1 MKKLLTLLCLCTV
14 ARAADLL
21 VVVES
26 GIRTAISP
34 ALNQYIEDVKAE
46 GWDVETA
53 SWPARN
59 PRDTNAHIRLAQQ
72 VVWPM
77 VKSKTDLH
85 ILFVGRLPMPY
96 SGFNLLPDGHS
107 DSCGAYATTLYYGCP
122 DGVWTDRLDNSGF
135 RSRTQHVNRPGDGKF
150 DQQVGP
156 GGTSAESR
164 QLGRLQASIGFL
176 DFGGT
181 GGGRAWGSPLS
192 NTEFE
197 AQCFRNYF
205 DRLHGYRSGAWTH
218 TTKVG
223 NSSYLRRPTGF
234 FRDWAISTV
243 GTNHYRFFSSETR
256 TSTQPYTL
264 KEIAAFGVVYDFKWL
279 PHSRAYW
286 AARKDP
292 WAVLDLS
299 YGSYQI
305 DFNAPRLVNPL
316 VSGALA
322 SANCA
327 VGAWDLTGMFEGKTL
342 GQLWHQTV
350 NRGLPNTYCIL
361 YGDPTLRLKT
371 N

>member
-1 MKKLLTLLCLCTV
+1 MKKLILLLCVCTV

-26 GIRTAISP
+26 GILTAITPS
-34 ALNQYIEDVKAE
+34 LNQYIEDVTAE
-46 GWDVETA
+46 GWTVQTA

-59 PRDTNAHIRLAQQ
+59 PKDTTAHIRLAQQ

-85 ILFVGRLPMPY
+85 VLFVGRLPMPY

-122 DGVWTDRLDNSGF
+122 DGEWTDRLDNSGY
-135 RSRTQHVNRPGDGKF
+135 RSRPQHVNRPGDGKF

-156 GGTSAESR
+156 GGTSTESR
-164 QLGRLQASIGFL
+164 QLGTLQASIGFI
-176 DFGGT
+176 DFSSIGGPK
-181 GGGRAWGSPLS
+181 AWGSTLS
-192 NTEFE
+192 NPAFE
-197 AQCFRNYF
+197 AQVFSNYF
-205 DRLHGYRSGAWTH
+205 ARLHAYRSGEWRT

-234 FRDWAISTV
+234 FQDWAMSTV
-243 GTNHYRFFSSETR
+243 GTNDYRFFSSQTV
-256 TSTQPYTL
+256 TKTQPYAL
-264 KEIAAFGVVYDFKWL
+264 KDIAPFGVVYDFKWV
-279 PHSRAYW
+279 PYTRTYW

-299 YGSYQI
+299 YGSYQL
-305 DFNAPRLVNPL
+305 DFNAQRLINPL

-322 SANCA
+322 TANSA
-327 VGAWDLTGMFEGKTL
+327 VGAWDLTGIFEGKTL

-361 YGDPTLRLKT
+361 YGDPTLRVKVD
-371 N
+371 

>member
-1 MKKLLTLLCLCTV
+1 MTRSRLILCAVALTACTSADPASRDTTATV
-14 ARAADLL
+14 QAADTLPSQEGYVDVPGGKVWYRRIGNGPGVPLL
-21 VVVES
+21 
-26 GIRTAISP
+26 
-34 ALNQYIEDVKAE
+34 ALH
-46 GWDVETA
+46 G
-53 SWPARN
+53 
-59 PRDTNAHIRLAQQ
+59 
-72 VVWPM
+72 
-77 VKSKTDLH
+77 
-85 ILFVGRLPMPY
+85 
-96 SGFNLLPDGHS
+96 
-107 DSCGAYATTLYYGCP
+107 
-122 DGVWTDRLDNSGF
+122 
-135 RSRTQHVNRPGDGKF
+135 
-150 DQQVGP
+150 GP
-156 GGTSAESR
+156 GGTSAASR
-164 QLGRLQASIGFL
+164 QLGKLQASIGFL
-176 DFGGT
+176 DFSST
-181 GGGRAWGSPLS
+181 GGAKAWGSTLS
-192 NTEFE
+192 NPEFE
-197 AQCFRNYF
+197 AQCFRTYF
-205 DRLHGYRSGAWTH
+205 DRLHGYRSGEWTH

-256 TSTQPYTL
+256 TSTQPYAL

-279 PHSRAYW
+279 PHNRAYW
-286 AARKDP
+286 AARRDP

-361 YGDPTLRLKT
+361 YGDPTLRLKAD
-371 N
+371 